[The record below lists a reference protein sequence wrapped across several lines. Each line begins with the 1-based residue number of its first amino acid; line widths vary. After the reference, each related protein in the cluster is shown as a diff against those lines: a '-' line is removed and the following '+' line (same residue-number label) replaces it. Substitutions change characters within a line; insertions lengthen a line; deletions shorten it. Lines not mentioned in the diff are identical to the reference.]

1 LSGPRRIAV
10 MRCDAAAG
18 RPAADFGGTRR
29 RPTAGTRR
37 QPANRL
43 TGPPDYSCRRSV
55 FDVDFSLTED
65 HRLVQKIARE
75 FAEKE
80 VAPHIQENDEK
91 AFFDRRYLERM
102 GELGLLGICIP
113 EQYGGMG
120 LDYISLAVASEELE
134 RVDTSLR
141 VILSVHTGLCS
152 LGILQWGTE
161 EQKKRYLPDLAQGR
175 RIGAFGL
182 TEPNAGSDVASIEA
196 TAVRDGDEYI
206 LNGEKTWISLADVAD
221 TFLVFAYTDKS
232 KKHSGISAF
241 IVERGFKGFSSSS
254 IHGKLG
260 VRAGNTGSLVLQDC
274 RVPAANLLGREG
286 EGFKIAMSCL
296 DNGRFTVAA
305 GATGLIQAC
314 IDASVKYAKQR
325 QTFGVP
331 IAQHQLVQRMIAHM
345 VRDVEAC
352 RLLVY
357 RAGWLKNKGERNT
370 RETAL
375 AKWYATCAS
384 FEAASNAIQIH
395 GAYGYS
401 NEYPVERYLR
411 NSKGAVIYE
420 GSREILELMIGSY
433 ALGLRQDKPLRC
445 NLPAWTPS
453 GGGDR

>member
-1 LSGPRRIAV
+1 
-10 MRCDAAAG
+10 M
-18 RPAADFGGTRR
+18 
-29 RPTAGTRR
+29 
-37 QPANRL
+37 
-43 TGPPDYSCRRSV
+43 
-55 FDVDFSLTED
+55 DFSLTED

-75 FAEKE
+75 FAERE
-80 VAPHIQENDEK
+80 VAPHIKENDEK
-91 AFFDRRYLERM
+91 GFFDRRILDGL
-102 GELGLLGICIP
+102 GELGLLGICFP
-113 EQYGGMG
+113 EKYGGMG
-120 LDYISLAVASEELE
+120 LDYISLAIASEELE
-134 RVDTSLR
+134 RVETSLR
-141 VILSVHTGLCS
+141 VILSVHIGLCG
-152 LGILQWGTE
+152 LGLFQWGTE
-161 EQKKRYLPDLAQGR
+161 EQKVKHLTPLAQGK

-182 TEPNAGSDVASIEA
+182 TEPNAGSDVAALEM
-196 TAVRDGDEYI
+196 TAVRDGSHYV

-221 TFLVFAYTDKS
+221 TFLVFAYTDKAA
-232 KKHSGISAF
+232 KHAGISAF
-241 IVERGFKGFSSSS
+241 IVQRDFPGFSSSA

-260 VRAGNTGSLVLQDC
+260 IRAGNTGSFVLQDC
-274 RVPAANLLGREG
+274 RVPAANLVGREG

-314 IDASVKYAKQR
+314 IDASVKYANQR

-331 IAQHQLVQRMIAHM
+331 IAQHQLVQRLVAHM

-357 RAGWLKNKGERNT
+357 RAGWLKNRGERNT

-420 GSREILELMIGSY
+420 GSREILEIMIGSY
-433 ALGLRQDKPLRC
+433 ALGLRQDKPV
-445 NLPAWTPS
+445 NPPLPGWPDPGKEA
-453 GGGDR
+453 D

>member
-1 LSGPRRIAV
+1 
-10 MRCDAAAG
+10 M
-18 RPAADFGGTRR
+18 
-29 RPTAGTRR
+29 
-37 QPANRL
+37 
-43 TGPPDYSCRRSV
+43 
-55 FDVDFSLTED
+55 DFSLSED
-65 HRLVQKIARE
+65 HRMVQRITRE
-75 FAEKE
+75 FSEKE
-80 VAPHIQENDEK
+80 VLPHIRENDEK
-91 AFFDRRYLERM
+91 SFFDLSVLKRM
-102 GELGLLGICIP
+102 GELGLLGICLP
-113 EQYGGMG
+113 EKYGGGG

-141 VILSVHTGLCS
+141 VILSVHIGLCS

-161 EQKKRYLPDLAQGR
+161 EQRRKYLPDLARGR

-182 TEPNAGSDVASIEA
+182 TEPNAGSDVAAIQA
-196 TAVRDGDEYI
+196 TAVRRGDHYV

-232 KKHSGISAF
+232 KKHAGISAF
-241 IVERGFKGFSSSS
+241 IVERGFEGFSSSS

-260 VRAGNTGSLVLQDC
+260 VRAGNTGSFVLQDC
-274 RVPAANLLGREG
+274 RVPAANLVGQEG

-314 IDASVKYAKQR
+314 LEASVKYAKER
-325 QTFGVP
+325 QTFGVH
-331 IAQHQLVQRMIAHM
+331 IGHHQLVQRMIAHM

-357 RAGWLKNKGERNT
+357 RAGWMKNRGERNT

-375 AKWYATCAS
+375 AKWFATCAS

-395 GAYGYS
+395 GAYGYC
-401 NEYPVERYLR
+401 NEYPVERFLR

-420 GSREILELMIGSY
+420 GSREIMEIMIGQY
-433 ALGLRQDKPLRC
+433 ALGLREDKPLRRH
-445 NLPAWTPS
+445 LPAWPYEE
-453 GGGDR
+453 GEAR

>member
-1 LSGPRRIAV
+1 
-10 MRCDAAAG
+10 M
-18 RPAADFGGTRR
+18 DF
-29 RPTAGTRR
+29 A
-37 QPANRL
+37 
-43 TGPPDYSCRRSV
+43 
-55 FDVDFSLTED
+55 LTED
-65 HRLVQKIARE
+65 HRLVQKIARD

-91 AFFDRRYLERM
+91 AFFDRHVLDRM
-102 GELGLLGICIP
+102 GELGLLGICVP
-113 EQYGGMG
+113 EKYGGMG
-120 LDYISLAVASEELE
+120 LDYISLALASEELE

-141 VILSVHTGLCS
+141 VVLSVHIGLCS
-152 LGILQWGTE
+152 LGILQWGSE
-161 EQKKRYLPDLAQGR
+161 EQKQRYLVGLAQGK

-182 TEPNAGSDVASIEA
+182 TEPNAGSDVASLEM
-196 TAVRDGDEYI
+196 TAVRQGDSYI

-221 TFLVFAYTDKS
+221 TFLVFAYTDK
-232 KKHSGISAF
+232 KAKHAGISAF
-241 IVERGFKGFSSSS
+241 IVERGFPGFSSSS

-260 VRAGNTGSLVLQDC
+260 IRAGNTGSFVLEDC
-274 RVPAANLLGREG
+274 RVPAANLVGREG

-314 IDASVKYAKQR
+314 LDASVRYAKQR
-325 QTFGVP
+325 ETFGVP
-331 IAQHQLVQRMIAHM
+331 IAQHQLVQRLIGHM
-345 VRDVEAC
+345 VRDVEAS

-357 RAGWLKNKGERNT
+357 RSGWLKNKGERNT

-420 GSREILELMIGSY
+420 GSREILEIMMGSY
-433 ALGLRQDKPLRC
+433 ALGLRQDKPVRC
-445 NLPAWTPS
+445 PLPPYAGE
-453 GGGDR
+453 GGK

>member
-1 LSGPRRIAV
+1 L
-10 MRCDAAAG
+10 
-18 RPAADFGGTRR
+18 
-29 RPTAGTRR
+29 
-37 QPANRL
+37 
-43 TGPPDYSCRRSV
+43 
-55 FDVDFSLTED
+55 DFSLTED

-75 FAEKE
+75 FAERE
-80 VAPHIQENDEK
+80 VAPHIKENDEK
-91 AFFDRRYLERM
+91 GFFDRRILDGL
-102 GELGLLGICIP
+102 GELGLLGICFP
-113 EQYGGMG
+113 EKYGGMG
-120 LDYISLAVASEELE
+120 LDYISLAIASEELE
-134 RVDTSLR
+134 RVETSLR
-141 VILSVHTGLCS
+141 VILSVHIGLCG
-152 LGILQWGTE
+152 LGLFQWGTE
-161 EQKKRYLPDLAQGR
+161 EQKVKHLTPLAQGK

-182 TEPNAGSDVASIEA
+182 TEPNAGSDVAALEM
-196 TAVRDGDEYI
+196 TAVRDGGHYV

-221 TFLVFAYTDKS
+221 TFLVFAYTDKAA
-232 KKHSGISAF
+232 KHAGISAF
-241 IVERGFKGFSSSS
+241 IVERDFPGFSSSA

-260 VRAGNTGSLVLQDC
+260 IRAGNTGSFVLQDC
-274 RVPAANLLGREG
+274 RVPAANLVGREG

-314 IDASVKYAKQR
+314 IDASVKYANQR

-331 IAQHQLVQRMIAHM
+331 IAQHQLVQRLVSHM

-357 RAGWLKNKGERNT
+357 RAGWLKNRGERNT

-420 GSREILELMIGSY
+420 GSREILEVMIGSY
-433 ALGLRQDKPLRC
+433 ALGLRRDKPVSSP
-445 NLPAWTPS
+445 LPGWPYPGKEA
-453 GGGDR
+453 D

>member
-1 LSGPRRIAV
+1 
-10 MRCDAAAG
+10 
-18 RPAADFGGTRR
+18 
-29 RPTAGTRR
+29 
-37 QPANRL
+37 
-43 TGPPDYSCRRSV
+43 
-55 FDVDFSLTED
+55 VDFSLTED

-75 FAEKE
+75 FAERE
-80 VAPHIQENDEK
+80 VAPHIKENDEK
-91 AFFDRRYLERM
+91 GFFDRRILDGL
-102 GELGLLGICIP
+102 GELGLLGICFP
-113 EQYGGMG
+113 EKYGGMG
-120 LDYISLAVASEELE
+120 LDYISLAIASEELE
-134 RVDTSLR
+134 RVETSLR
-141 VILSVHTGLCS
+141 VILSVHIGLCG
-152 LGILQWGTE
+152 LGLFQWGTE
-161 EQKKRYLPDLAQGR
+161 EQKVKHLTPLAQGK

-182 TEPNAGSDVASIEA
+182 TEPNAGSDVAALEM
-196 TAVRDGDEYI
+196 TAVRDGGHYV

-221 TFLVFAYTDKS
+221 TFLVFAYTDKAA
-232 KKHSGISAF
+232 KHAGISAF
-241 IVERGFKGFSSSS
+241 IVERDFPGFSSSA

-260 VRAGNTGSLVLQDC
+260 IRAGNTGSFVLQDC
-274 RVPAANLLGREG
+274 RVPAANLVGREG

-314 IDASVKYAKQR
+314 IDASVKYANQR

-331 IAQHQLVQRMIAHM
+331 IAQHQLVQRLVAHM

-357 RAGWLKNKGERNT
+357 RAGWLKNRGERNT

-420 GSREILELMIGSY
+420 GSREILEIMIGSY
-433 ALGLRQDKPLRC
+433 ALGLRQDKPV
-445 NLPAWTPS
+445 NPPLPGWPDPGKEA
-453 GGGDR
+453 D

>member
-1 LSGPRRIAV
+1 
-10 MRCDAAAG
+10 
-18 RPAADFGGTRR
+18 
-29 RPTAGTRR
+29 
-37 QPANRL
+37 
-43 TGPPDYSCRRSV
+43 
-55 FDVDFSLTED
+55 VDFSLTED

-75 FAEKE
+75 FAERE
-80 VAPHIQENDEK
+80 VAPHIKENDEK
-91 AFFDRRYLERM
+91 GFFDRRILDGL
-102 GELGLLGICIP
+102 GELGLLGICFP
-113 EQYGGMG
+113 EKYGGMG
-120 LDYISLAVASEELE
+120 LDYISLAIASEELE
-134 RVDTSLR
+134 RVETSLR
-141 VILSVHTGLCS
+141 VILSVHTGLCG
-152 LGILQWGTE
+152 LGLFQWGTE
-161 EQKKRYLPDLAQGR
+161 EQKVKHLTPLAQGK

-182 TEPNAGSDVASIEA
+182 TEPNAGSDVVALEM
-196 TAVRDGDEYI
+196 TAVRDGSHYV

-221 TFLVFAYTDKS
+221 TFLVFAYTNKAA
-232 KKHSGISAF
+232 KHAGISAF
-241 IVERGFKGFSSSS
+241 IVQRDFPGFSSSA

-260 VRAGNTGSLVLQDC
+260 IRAGNTGSFVLQDC
-274 RVPAANLLGREG
+274 RVPAANLVGREG

-314 IDASVKYAKQR
+314 IDASVKYANQR

-331 IAQHQLVQRMIAHM
+331 IAQHQLVQRLVAHM

-357 RAGWLKNKGERNT
+357 RAGWLKNRGERNT

-420 GSREILELMIGSY
+420 GSREILEIMIGSY
-433 ALGLRQDKPLRC
+433 ALGLRQDKPV
-445 NLPAWTPS
+445 NPPLPGWPDPGKEA
-453 GGGDR
+453 D

>member
-1 LSGPRRIAV
+1 
-10 MRCDAAAG
+10 
-18 RPAADFGGTRR
+18 
-29 RPTAGTRR
+29 
-37 QPANRL
+37 
-43 TGPPDYSCRRSV
+43 
-55 FDVDFSLTED
+55 VDFSLTED

-75 FAEKE
+75 FAERE
-80 VAPHIQENDEK
+80 VAPHIKENDEK
-91 AFFDRRYLERM
+91 GFFDRRILDGL
-102 GELGLLGICIP
+102 GELGLLGICFP
-113 EQYGGMG
+113 EKYGGMG
-120 LDYISLAVASEELE
+120 LDYISLAIASEELE
-134 RVDTSLR
+134 RVETSLR
-141 VILSVHTGLCS
+141 VILSVHTGLCG
-152 LGILQWGTE
+152 LGLFQWGTE
-161 EQKKRYLPDLAQGR
+161 EQKVKHLTPLAQGK

-182 TEPNAGSDVASIEA
+182 TEPNAGSDVAALEM
-196 TAVRDGDEYI
+196 TAVRDGGHYV

-221 TFLVFAYTDKS
+221 TFLVFAYTNKAA
-232 KKHSGISAF
+232 KHAGISAF
-241 IVERGFKGFSSSS
+241 IVQRDFPGFSSSA

-260 VRAGNTGSLVLQDC
+260 IRAGNTGSFVLQDC
-274 RVPAANLLGREG
+274 RVPAANLVGREG

-314 IDASVKYAKQR
+314 IDASVKYANQR

-331 IAQHQLVQRMIAHM
+331 IAQHQLVQRLVAHM

-357 RAGWLKNKGERNT
+357 RAGWLKNRGERNT

-420 GSREILELMIGSY
+420 GSREILEIMIGSY
-433 ALGLRQDKPLRC
+433 ALGLRQDKPV
-445 NLPAWTPS
+445 NPPLPGWPDPGKEA
-453 GGGDR
+453 D

>member
-1 LSGPRRIAV
+1 
-10 MRCDAAAG
+10 M
-18 RPAADFGGTRR
+18 
-29 RPTAGTRR
+29 
-37 QPANRL
+37 
-43 TGPPDYSCRRSV
+43 
-55 FDVDFSLTED
+55 DFSLTED

-75 FAEKE
+75 FAERE
-80 VAPHIQENDEK
+80 VAPHIKENDEK
-91 AFFDRRYLERM
+91 GFFDRRILDGL
-102 GELGLLGICIP
+102 GELGLLGICFP
-113 EQYGGMG
+113 EKYGGMG
-120 LDYISLAVASEELE
+120 LDYISLAIASEELE
-134 RVDTSLR
+134 RVETSLR
-141 VILSVHTGLCS
+141 VILSVHIGLCG
-152 LGILQWGTE
+152 LGLFQWGTE
-161 EQKKRYLPDLAQGR
+161 EQKVKHLTPLAQGK

-182 TEPNAGSDVASIEA
+182 TEPNAGSDVAALEM
-196 TAVRDGDEYI
+196 TAVRDGGHYV

-221 TFLVFAYTDKS
+221 TFLVFAYTDKAA
-232 KKHSGISAF
+232 KHAGISAF
-241 IVERGFKGFSSSS
+241 IVERDFPGFSSSA

-260 VRAGNTGSLVLQDC
+260 IRAGNTGSFVLQDC
-274 RVPAANLLGREG
+274 RVPAANRVGREG

-314 IDASVKYAKQR
+314 IDASVKYANQR

-331 IAQHQLVQRMIAHM
+331 IAQHQLVQRLVAHM

-357 RAGWLKNKGERNT
+357 RAGWLKNRGERNT

-420 GSREILELMIGSY
+420 GSREILEIMIGSY
-433 ALGLRQDKPLRC
+433 ALGLRQDKPV
-445 NLPAWTPS
+445 NPPLPGWPYPGKEA
-453 GGGDR
+453 D

>member
-1 LSGPRRIAV
+1 
-10 MRCDAAAG
+10 
-18 RPAADFGGTRR
+18 
-29 RPTAGTRR
+29 
-37 QPANRL
+37 
-43 TGPPDYSCRRSV
+43 
-55 FDVDFSLTED
+55 VDFSLTED

-75 FAEKE
+75 FAERE
-80 VAPHIQENDEK
+80 VAPHIKENDEK
-91 AFFDRRYLERM
+91 GFFDRRILDGL
-102 GELGLLGICIP
+102 GELGLLGICFP
-113 EQYGGMG
+113 EKYGGMG
-120 LDYISLAVASEELE
+120 LDYISLAIASEELE
-134 RVDTSLR
+134 RVETSLR
-141 VILSVHTGLCS
+141 VILSVHIGLCG
-152 LGILQWGTE
+152 LGLFQWGTE
-161 EQKKRYLPDLAQGR
+161 EQKVKHLTPLAQGK

-182 TEPNAGSDVASIEA
+182 TEPNAGSDVAALEM
-196 TAVRDGDEYI
+196 TAVRDGSHYV

-221 TFLVFAYTDKS
+221 TFLVFAYTNKAA
-232 KKHSGISAF
+232 KHAGISAF
-241 IVERGFKGFSSSS
+241 IVQRDFPGFSSSA

-260 VRAGNTGSLVLQDC
+260 IRAGNTGSFVLQDC
-274 RVPAANLLGREG
+274 RVPAANLVGREG

-314 IDASVKYAKQR
+314 IDASVKYANQR

-331 IAQHQLVQRMIAHM
+331 IAQHQLVQRLVAHM

-357 RAGWLKNKGERNT
+357 RAGWLKNRGERNT

-420 GSREILELMIGSY
+420 GSREILEIMIGSY
-433 ALGLRQDKPLRC
+433 ALGLRQDKPV
-445 NLPAWTPS
+445 NPPLPGWPDPGKEA
-453 GGGDR
+453 D

>member
-1 LSGPRRIAV
+1 
-10 MRCDAAAG
+10 M
-18 RPAADFGGTRR
+18 
-29 RPTAGTRR
+29 
-37 QPANRL
+37 
-43 TGPPDYSCRRSV
+43 
-55 FDVDFSLTED
+55 DFSLTED

-75 FAEKE
+75 FAERE
-80 VAPHIQENDEK
+80 VAPHIKENDEK
-91 AFFDRRYLERM
+91 GFFDRRILDGL
-102 GELGLLGICIP
+102 GELGLLGICFP
-113 EQYGGMG
+113 EKYGGMG
-120 LDYISLAVASEELE
+120 LDYISLAIASEELE
-134 RVDTSLR
+134 RVETSLR
-141 VILSVHTGLCS
+141 VILSVHIGLCG
-152 LGILQWGTE
+152 LGLFQWGTE
-161 EQKKRYLPDLAQGR
+161 EQKVKHLTPLAQGK

-182 TEPNAGSDVASIEA
+182 TEPNAGSDVAALEM
-196 TAVRDGDEYI
+196 TAVRDGSHYV

-221 TFLVFAYTDKS
+221 TFLVFAYTNKAA
-232 KKHSGISAF
+232 KHAGISAF
-241 IVERGFKGFSSSS
+241 IVERDFPGFSSSA

-260 VRAGNTGSLVLQDC
+260 IRAGNTGSFVLQDC
-274 RVPAANLLGREG
+274 RVPAANLVGREG

-314 IDASVKYAKQR
+314 IDASVKYANQR

-331 IAQHQLVQRMIAHM
+331 IAQHQLVQRLISHM

-357 RAGWLKNKGERNT
+357 RAGWLKNRGERNT

-420 GSREILELMIGSY
+420 GSREILEIMIGSY
-433 ALGLRQDKPLRC
+433 ALGLRQDKPV
-445 NLPAWTPS
+445 NPPLPGWPDPGKEA
-453 GGGDR
+453 D